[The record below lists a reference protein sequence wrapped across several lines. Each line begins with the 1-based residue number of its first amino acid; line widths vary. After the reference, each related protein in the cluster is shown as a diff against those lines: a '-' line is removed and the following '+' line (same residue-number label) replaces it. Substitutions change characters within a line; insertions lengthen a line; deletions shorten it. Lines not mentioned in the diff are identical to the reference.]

1 MGLIGFQF
9 VVLIICCSCHF
20 LFFPGKSRSKL
31 DALWL
36 LCCFLGSGL
45 GQQHQVTSGAR
56 AALGEWSWLHSLVLK
71 RVSRPTNM
79 QKTQVFVFCFCSKL
93 SPREDSADAR

>member
-1 MGLIGFQF
+1 MFCLRALMVLIGFQF
-9 VVLIICCSCHF
+9 VVLSILLFFSF
-20 LFFPGKSRSKL
+20 SFFFPGKSRSIL

-56 AALGEWSWLHSLVLK
+56 GALGEWSWLHSLG
-71 RVSRPTNM
+71 
-79 QKTQVFVFCFCSKL
+79 F
-93 SPREDSADAR
+93 